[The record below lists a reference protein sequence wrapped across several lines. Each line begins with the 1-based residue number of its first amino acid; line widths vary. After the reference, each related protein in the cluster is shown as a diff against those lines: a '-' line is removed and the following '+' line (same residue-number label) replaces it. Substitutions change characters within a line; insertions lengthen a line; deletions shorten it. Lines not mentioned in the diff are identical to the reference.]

1 MRLQEVCCSRDGLVK
16 RNARGKGGQRIS
28 GLAAFWGML
37 LLALPSL
44 HPVHAQEV
52 ARIPIVDA
60 PPGTPGLGAG
70 IRNNT
75 VPYLGEEQGYDLVP
89 LYLFEGKYLFAH
101 GTSGGVHLL
110 RDERFSL
117 DLVASYR
124 FQRLDPGDNP
134 LLAGLESRDQTV
146 DGGLAFGYRG
156 DWGRLQARWTADMLG
171 RHNGQ
176 ELELGYRYSLDTG
189 RWTIT
194 PWASATWHDDDLT
207 DYYFGVSQGE
217 VAPGRPEYHP
227 GDAWT
232 LGLGINTSYQL
243 TRNLLAFMN
252 LGFYSQDDVISSSPL
267 VDEERSSVA
276 YFGAAYMFGNVFEPQ
291 DSSPERAG
299 EWSWR
304 LNYGY
309 QAEGSIATD
318 NLRGDLSAAKDVDTN
333 ISGLTLSKLVMD
345 GPNVDVYA
353 RMAAFRHFEEEYQG
367 KFWSYAPYVMVMGK
381 GYTPWTEG
389 VAFRFGFGL
398 GFSYAQKVP
407 VHEQV
412 KQAQAG
418 EKTSRFLN
426 YLEWTV
432 DVPLEKIIRSRL
444 VRDCYVGITDVH
456 RSGIFA
462 SADILGNV
470 AGGSDWITFHVECLR

>member
-1 MRLQEVCCSRDGLVK
+1 
-16 RNARGKGGQRIS
+16 
-28 GLAAFWGML
+28 
-37 LLALPSL
+37 
-44 HPVHAQEV
+44 
-52 ARIPIVDA
+52 
-60 PPGTPGLGAG
+60 
-70 IRNNT
+70 
-75 VPYLGEEQGYDLVP
+75 
-89 LYLFEGKYLFAH
+89 
-101 GTSGGVHLL
+101 
-110 RDERFSL
+110 
-117 DLVASYR
+117 
-124 FQRLDPGDNP
+124 
-134 LLAGLESRDQTV
+134 
-146 DGGLAFGYRG
+146 
-156 DWGRLQARWTADMLG
+156 
-171 RHNGQ
+171 
-176 ELELGYRYSLDTG
+176 
-189 RWTIT
+189 
-194 PWASATWHDDDLT
+194 
-207 DYYFGVSQGE
+207 

-333 ISGLTLSKLVMD
+333 IAGLTLSKLVMD